1 MNVLTAIGSI
11 IVTFIIAGIVC
22 LWLPGIEKKVEA
34 RVQQRIGP
42 NLSSPGLFMTLKFFF
57 KEILSPNARM
67 PKVYNALPFV
77 ILLIVSV
84 ILIIL
89 TPGVIVYVGGA
100 TASLIALVG
109 LLKVEE
115 IVYLFMSSFSQSIMS
130 KTMPFPDQSKGGK
143 HLDAKQSFIEQ
154 VSASRSLRLISFGSL
169 PFYIALFIP
178 AIMVRS
184 VNFLDIVVYQQ
195 LNGAILF
202 TLPGILATI
211 AFFVGFLVIINENP
225 FSYMMGHTDVI
236 QGPLFEYMAKY
247 RAIYTMAHALLI
259 FVGGCIFSTLF
270 LGIPPYVDLNLLVS
284 GWTGFLSA
292 LVYIIVPIICSI
304 ILAAA
309 ASVVCAFSP
318 LFTNREILPTI
329 LGTSVVGVL
338 AVVVAF
344 I

>member
-1 MNVLTAIGSI
+1 MYELTAIGSI

-42 NLSSPGLFMTLKFFF
+42 NLSSPGLYMTLKFFF
-57 KEILSPNARM
+57 KEVLSPNARM
-67 PKVYNALPFV
+67 PRVYNALPFV

-89 TPGVIVYVGGA
+89 TPGVMLYVGGA
-100 TASLIALVG
+100 AASLVALVG

-178 AIMVRS
+178 AIMAGS
-184 VNFLDIVVYQQ
+184 LDFFDIILYQA
-195 LNGAILF
+195 LYGSILF
-202 TLPGILATI
+202 TLPGILGTI

-225 FSYMMGHTDVI
+225 FSYMMGHSDVI
-236 QGPLFEYMAKY
+236 QGPLFEYVAKY

-270 LGIPPYVDLNLLVS
+270 LGVAPYFDLNILSLGWAGLLIAI
-284 GWTGFLSA
+284 LHI
-292 LVYIIVPIICSI
+292 LVPIICSI
-304 ILAAA
+304 VLAAA
-309 ASVVCAFSP
+309 ASVVSAFSP